1 MGGKPNHN
9 VHVQPIWYGLLPLY
23 RKLYPALSPRRRRM
37 LPQPLANDLRRER
50 TKPYWEAIGLAQTPP
65 IPIPHIKVL
74 RSFFKSDRPPRSP
87 VPPFPK
93 NIVNPKAKPPT
104 DVRDKNER
112 KNPQRVKWSLDS
124 GCGDADL
131 PPLAARRIPRRRS
144 ERKLGAQTIREG
156 TVLAVAGFL
165 IRLF

>member
-1 MGGKPNHN
+1 MTAIASN
-9 VHVQPIWYGLLPLY
+9 
-23 RKLYPALSPRRRRM
+23 RRRM
-37 LPQPLANDLRRER
+37 TFVSRPRTISCGLGRSKIGAHTDLH
-50 TKPYWEAIGLAQTPP
+50 KLHPSHS
-65 IPIPHIKVL
+65 PHIKVL
-74 RSFFKSDRPPRSP
+74 RSFFKSDRSPRSP
-87 VPPFPK
+87 RFPK

-112 KNPQRVKWSLDS
+112 KNPQRVKRSLDS

-131 PPLAARRIPRRRS
+131 PPLAVRRIPRRRS

>member
-1 MGGKPNHN
+1 MYCIP
-9 VHVQPIWYGLLPLY
+9 PLH
-23 RKLYPALSPRRRRM
+23 RKLYPAVSPRRRRM
-37 LPQPLANDLRRER
+37 APSSRSR
-50 TKPYWEAIGLAQTPP
+50 TIYVGNGSLTLGSNRTCTNSTH
-65 IPIPHIKVL
+65 PHSPHK
-74 RSFFKSDRPPRSP
+74 SFAELFQKRPFPRSP
-87 VPPFPK
+87 VPSSPRPPRSPK

-112 KNPQRVKWSLDS
+112 KNPQRVKRSLDS

-131 PPLAARRIPRRRS
+131 PPLAVRRIPRRCS